1 MQTQPQT
8 MTTTLHQAYAS
19 SAYVVTG
26 SPEPMVL
33 QVGVRNQA
41 AARLLLAQGLT
52 SAVFVS
58 AHNPWGQALS
68 AEQNQ
73 ARHRQLLADLSPH
86 WRLYEGF
93 GVSPRGD
100 WPAETSVL
108 VMCDQA
114 DLHVQWMTTYQQ
126 NAVVLVHASG
136 DVSLQLAAGHPT
148 PDHQPSSGTTR

>member
-68 AEQNQ
+68 A
-73 ARHRQLLADLSPH
+73 
-86 WRLYEGF
+86 
-93 GVSPRGD
+93 
-100 WPAETSVL
+100 
-108 VMCDQA
+108 
-114 DLHVQWMTTYQQ
+114 
-126 NAVVLVHASG
+126 
-136 DVSLQLAAGHPT
+136 
-148 PDHQPSSGTTR
+148 